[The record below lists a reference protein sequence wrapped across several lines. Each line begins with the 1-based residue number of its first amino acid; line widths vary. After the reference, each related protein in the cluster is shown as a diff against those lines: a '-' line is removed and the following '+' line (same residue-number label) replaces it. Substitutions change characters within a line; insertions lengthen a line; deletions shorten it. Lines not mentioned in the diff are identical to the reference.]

1 MLKIFAAE
9 DNRIDE
15 LDRIQPGSWVA
26 LTNPSQDELDRVK
39 AVTKIDMD
47 ALKAAL
53 DEEERSR
60 IEAEDEYQM
69 VIADIPVIE
78 EDEDTVS
85 YFTIPMS
92 VIITENYVVTV
103 CLRETPILTSFMH
116 GRVKNFYTRMKTRFI
131 FQILYRNASLFL
143 QYLRSIER
151 RSEIIEK
158 KLGENAT
165 NDEIIQLLE
174 LEKSL
179 LYFTTSLKS
188 NEIVLEKLLKTDAI
202 KKYPEDTDL
211 LEDVI
216 IENKQAIEMAGIYT
230 GILSDTRDAFA
241 SVSSNNLNNV
251 MRFLA
256 VVTIVMSIPTM
267 IFSAYGMNLNQKGMP
282 FADSPWGFAIII
294 GLCIVVSIGIAL
306 LFSKKKFFK

>member
-103 CLRETPILTSFMH
+103 CLRETPILTAFMH

-267 IFSAYGMNLNQKGMP
+267 IFSAYGMNLNQNGMP

>member
-78 EDEDTVS
+78 EDEDSVS

-103 CLRETPILTSFMH
+103 CLRETPILTAFMH

-294 GLCIVVSIGIAL
+294 GLCIVVSMAIAL

>member
-1 MLKIFAAE
+1 MIKIFAAE

-26 LTNPSQDELDRVK
+26 LTNPTQDELDRVK

-60 IEAEDEYQM
+60 IEAEDEYSM

-78 EDEDTVS
+78 EDEETVS

-92 VIITENYVVTV
+92 VITTDNYIVTV
-103 CLRETPILTSFMH
+103 CLRETPILTAFMH

-151 RSEIIEK
+151 RSELIEK
-158 KLGENAT
+158 KLGETAT

-267 IFSAYGMNLNQKGMP
+267 IFSAYGMNLNSRGMP
-282 FADSPWGFAIII
+282 FADTPWGFAIII
-294 GLCIVVSIGIAL
+294 AICLIVSVLVAL
-306 LFSKKKFFK
+306 FFSKKKLFK

>member
-1 MLKIFAAE
+1 
-9 DNRIDE
+9 
-15 LDRIQPGSWVA
+15 
-26 LTNPSQDELDRVK
+26 
-39 AVTKIDMD
+39 MD

-294 GLCIVVSIGIAL
+294 GLCIVVSMAIAL

>member
-267 IFSAYGMNLNQKGMP
+267 IFSAYGMNLNQNGMP

>member
-103 CLRETPILTSFMH
+103 CLRETPILTAFMH

-294 GLCIVVSIGIAL
+294 GLCIVVSMAIAL

>member
-15 LDRIQPGSWVA
+15 LERIQPGSWVA
-26 LTNPSQDELDRVK
+26 LTNPTQDELDRVK

-60 IEAEDEYQM
+60 IETEDEYQM
-69 VIADIPVIE
+69 VIADVPVIE

-103 CLRETPILTSFMH
+103 CLRETPILTAFMH

-158 KLGENAT
+158 KLGESAT

-267 IFSAYGMNLNQKGMP
+267 IFSAYGMNLNQNGMP

-294 GLCIVVSIGIAL
+294 GLCIVVSMGIAL

>member
-1 MLKIFAAE
+1 MIKIFAAE

-15 LDRIQPGSWVA
+15 LDRIQPGSCVA
-26 LTNPSQDELDRVK
+26 LTNPTQDELDRVK

-60 IEAEDEYQM
+60 IETEDEYSM

-78 EDEDTVS
+78 EDEETVS

-92 VIITENYVVTV
+92 VITTDNYIVTV
-103 CLRETPILTSFMH
+103 CLRETPILTAFMH

-151 RSEIIEK
+151 RSELIEK
-158 KLGENAT
+158 KLGETAT

-267 IFSAYGMNLNQKGMP
+267 IFSAYGMNLNSRGMP
-282 FADSPWGFAIII
+282 FADNPWGFAIII
-294 GLCIVVSIGIAL
+294 AICLIVSVLVAL
-306 LFSKKKFFK
+306 FFSKKKLFK